1 MASIGSTDGATV
13 PIRLAVSGLGL
24 VGRRHV
30 AAIEQV
36 AGVAIVAGV
45 DPSPEGQA
53 FAKNRNIPTYSTLTD
68 MIAAEKPD
76 GIILAT
82 PTRLHVEQGLTC
94 IAAGIPVLIEKPL
107 ADSLEDARKLV
118 EKADRAGVQVLV
130 GHHRRHNP
138 LIKKAKA
145 MIEEGKI
152 GDVRAVQGTC
162 WFYKP
167 DDYFD
172 EAPWRKLTGAGPI
185 SVNLVHDVD
194 LIRHFCGEVV
204 SVQAQACQ
212 SHRGFENEDV
222 AAAVLRFENDAIGT
236 ISVSDSIV
244 APWSWEMTSKE
255 YPIYP
260 ATSQSSYLVG
270 GSHGSL
276 SVPDLTLWTH
286 EELRDWWTPISATS
300 VPRGASDPL
309 INQIKHFLAV
319 ISGQEEP
326 LVSGQEGLRTLEVV
340 DAIQRASRT
349 GETVHLSSAKG
360 ATGAAGQSA
369 AKTQI
374 SSQA

>member
-1 MASIGSTDGATV
+1 
-13 PIRLAVSGLGL
+13 
-24 VGRRHV
+24 
-30 AAIEQV
+30 
-36 AGVAIVAGV
+36 
-45 DPSPEGQA
+45 
-53 FAKNRNIPTYSTLTD
+53 

-204 SVQAQACQ
+204 SVQAQACK